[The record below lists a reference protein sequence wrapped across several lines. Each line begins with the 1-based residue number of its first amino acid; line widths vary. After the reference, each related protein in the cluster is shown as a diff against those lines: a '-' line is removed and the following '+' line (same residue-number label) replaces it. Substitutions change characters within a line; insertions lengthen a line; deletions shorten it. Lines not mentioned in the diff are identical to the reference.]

1 MDLHGKAPA
10 RMTTRAAI
18 LTLFG
23 ILVAPAVW
31 TIPAIAEG
39 QLNVGMAGTP
49 NVFPDFLVPGSLV
62 AKYYDGVSDDL
73 LTAGLGKTGLGG
85 GEPAVT
91 DPQDVSQLRR
101 LAIWT
106 NYRALVDIAAAG
118 GYGTLYGPN
127 VRNDGTVTSDEG
139 KIPGWEYTAVADD
152 GTGRRNVTVMVQV
165 PDSFD
170 PKNAC
175 IVTATS
181 SGSRGV
187 YGAISAAGEWGLKQ
201 GCAVAYTD
209 KGTGNGLDDL
219 TNNLVNRIDGRLA
232 DAQIA
237 GRDSLFTADLAGEER
252 AQFNAATPNRF
263 AYKHA
268 HSQQN
273 PERDWGR
280 NTLQAVV
287 FAFHVLNDT
296 FGTPGRHGDRRI
308 ALDRRNTLVIA
319 SGASN
324 GGGAGLAAAEQDQH
338 NLIDGVAVGEPN
350 VNTPADEQLTIRQ
363 GVTTFPVFG
372 RPLIDYFTYAN
383 LYQPCAALDP
393 RAAAAPSG
401 FFLGIPNASG
411 ASNRC
416 AALRGKGLLSA
427 DTLAGQAAESLDKLR
442 AYGYLPESDL
452 LHPTMY
458 RFATNA
464 IVVTYANAYGR
475 FSVAR
480 NLCGYSFANT
490 AASGSVIPPNFAL
503 EERIF
508 GRGNGIPPTSGVS
521 VVYND
526 SSGGPVLDLL
536 GVSPSSGLSDFSLD
550 GAVCHRSLFEG
561 RDIVTG
567 TPLGGTMWEASDRLL
582 DGLFEVQLT
591 ARLKDTPAIIVHG
604 RSDTLVPVNHSSRAY
619 YGKNQLAAKG
629 ATQLRY
635 IEVTNA
641 QHFDAFIDTLPGYNT
656 LYIPLH
662 VYLQRALTAMYR
674 HLKEGEPLPPSQVV
688 RTTPRGAGAPAITPA
703 NVPPVSANPPSGDL
717 IVMQKKTLVIPD

>member
-1 MDLHGKAPA
+1 MGQRGKTPA
-10 RMTTRAAI
+10 RRRTRAAI
-18 LTLFG
+18 LTLLG
-23 ILVAPAVW
+23 IVISPTIW
-31 TIPAIAEG
+31 TIPAIADG
-39 QLNVGMAGTP
+39 PLNVGMAGTP
-49 NVFPDFLVPGSLV
+49 NVFPDFLVPGSVV
-62 AKYYDGVSDDL
+62 AKHYDGLSDDL
-73 LTAGLGKTGLGG
+73 LTAGLGKTGLAGP
-85 GEPAVT
+85 EPSVA
-91 DPQDVSQLRR
+91 DPQDASQLRR

-127 VRNDGTVTSDEG
+127 VRNDGTVTAGEG
-139 KIPGWEYTAVADD
+139 KIPGWEYIAVADD

-170 PKNAC
+170 PNNAC

-232 DAQIA
+232 DAQVA
-237 GRDSLFTADLAGEER
+237 GRDSLFTADLAEEER

-268 HSQQN
+268 HSRQN

-287 FAFHVLNDT
+287 FAFHVLNDR
-296 FGTPGRHGDRRI
+296 FGTPARHGDRRI

-350 VNTPADEQLTIRQ
+350 VNTPADEHLTIRQ
-363 GVTTFPVFG
+363 GATTFPVFG
-372 RPLIDYFTYAN
+372 RALFDYFTYAN

-393 RAAAAPSG
+393 RAAAAPAG

-416 AALRGKGLLSA
+416 TALRGKGLLTA
-427 DTLAGQAAESLDKLR
+427 DTLPDQAAESLDKLR

-464 IVVTYANAYGR
+464 IAVTYANAYGR
-475 FSVAR
+475 FSVVN

-490 AASGSVIPPNFAL
+490 SASGSVIPPNSAL

-508 GRGNGIPPTSGVS
+508 GRGNGVPPTSGVS

-526 SSGGPVLDLL
+526 SSGGPILDLL
-536 GVSPSSGLSDFSLD
+536 GVSPSSGLRDFSLD
-550 GAVCHRSLFEG
+550 GAVCQRSLFEG

-567 TPLGGTMWEASDRLL
+567 MPLNVSMQDSSDRLL
-582 DGLFEVQLT
+582 DGIFEVQLT

-604 RSDTLVPVNHSSRAY
+604 RSDTLVPVNHASRAY
-619 YGKNQLAAKG
+619 YGKNQLAARG
-629 ATQLRY
+629 ATKLRY

-656 LYIPLH
+656 LYVPLH
-662 VYLQRALTAMYR
+662 VYLQRAMTAMYR
-674 HLKEGEPLPPSQVV
+674 HLKEGAPLPPSQVV

-703 NVPPVSANPPSGDL
+703 NVPPISADPPAGDL
-717 IVMQKKTLVIPD
+717 IVMQKKTLFIPD